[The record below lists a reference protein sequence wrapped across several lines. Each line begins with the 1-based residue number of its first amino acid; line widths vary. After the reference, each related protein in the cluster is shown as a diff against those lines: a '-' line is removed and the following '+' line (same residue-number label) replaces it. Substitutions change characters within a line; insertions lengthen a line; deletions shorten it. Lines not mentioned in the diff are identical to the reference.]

1 VGGFGDERRRP
12 KQRHKNFEVGRYVD
26 RYSYL
31 SDIFRSC
38 DKRGD

>member
-1 VGGFGDERRRP
+1 MGGFGDERRRP
-12 KQRHKNFEVGRYVD
+12 KQRHKNFEVGRVD
-26 RYSYL
+26 IYSYL